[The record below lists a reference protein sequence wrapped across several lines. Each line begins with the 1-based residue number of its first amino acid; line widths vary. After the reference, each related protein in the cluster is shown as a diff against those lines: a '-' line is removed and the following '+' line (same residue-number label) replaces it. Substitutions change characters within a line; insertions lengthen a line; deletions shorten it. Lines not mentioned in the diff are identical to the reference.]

1 MFESLKRVTFLQISI
16 IRSFKEANLVRLKN
30 HDLIF
35 TREESVESPEG
46 VSELSENSSVNFR
59 IKKTSRLVVFN
70 YSSLCL
76 QHK

>member
-59 IKKTSRLVVFN
+59 IKKTNRLVVFN

>member
-59 IKKTSRLVVFN
+59 IKNTNRLVVFN